1 MDLMILLFILS
12 YYYSIF
18 SFLFFLFLFTLSQ
31 FFSFFSFPSFMYL
44 LSSPN
49 TIKLQF
55 LSVAFTL
62 LSFTKRIWFYFD
74 CLLKSIRS
82 IKSVQLL
89 TVQLLRYIILTLY
102 LISYSNCITSTK
114 IPPRNFKIISI

>member
-1 MDLMILLFILS
+1 MDLRILLFILS

-74 CLLKSIRS
+74 FLLKSIRS

-102 LISYSNCITSTK
+102 LISYSNCITSTE

>member
-1 MDLMILLFILS
+1 MILLFILS